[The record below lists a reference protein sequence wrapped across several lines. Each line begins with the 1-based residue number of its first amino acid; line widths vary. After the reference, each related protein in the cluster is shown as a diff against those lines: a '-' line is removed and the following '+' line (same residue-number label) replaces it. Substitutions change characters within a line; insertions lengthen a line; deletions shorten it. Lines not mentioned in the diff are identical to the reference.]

1 MKTNYTTDTIALKKI
16 MIDKNIETILELSQ
30 ITGINRNRLSK
41 VLNGDLQPTAD
52 MMKKLVAALE
62 IEPERAGKIFFKPNL
77 RIA

>member
-16 MIDKNIETILELSQ
+16 MIDKKIETILELSQ

-41 VLNGDLQPTAD
+41 VLSGDLQPTAD

-62 IEPERAGKIFFKPNL
+62 IEPEKAGVIFFNPNL